1 MFICAAYVEI
11 DIEDT
16 NDSPPK
22 FIESGLVL
30 IYEGTLGGYVLT
42 LTAMDPDMNPK
53 LSYSIADN
61 PLQAFDIDRRTG
73 NIN

>member
-1 MFICAAYVEI
+1 MFISAAHVEI
-11 DIEDT
+11 EIEDT
-16 NDSPPK
+16 NDNPPK
-22 FIESGLVL
+22 FNETGPVL

-42 LTAMDPDMNPK
+42 LTALDPDMNPI
-53 LSYSIADN
+53 LSYSIANN